1 MRRDEITRFGKV
13 VSVRRAEFWAKC
25 AEELRKDD
33 AAVAGKFEEVI
44 NLYKLLN
51 QSNAPVEREFAKK
64 RRLDEATMAACNYDR
79 EDQRMR
85 VTLLGP
91 KPDKM
96 REKAKGR
103 ALCFF

>member
-1 MRRDEITRFGKV
+1 MRFKTRFTTPQ
-13 VSVRRAEFWAKC
+13 
-25 AEELRKDD
+25 
-33 AAVAGKFEEVI
+33 
-44 NLYKLLN
+44 LLV
-51 QSNAPVEREFAKK
+51 P
-64 RRLDEATMAACNYDR
+64 RRLLVTDHCEHPGEVMNGQETHCLRLVVDGVPHGVVLDLLGSEWTDESTMAACNYDR